1 MQAVAPRCPGGV
13 IEGFYGP
20 PWSDAE
26 RRTLLDWMARF
37 GLGTWLYAPKDDP
50 WHRAA

>member
-1 MQAVAPRCPGGV
+1 MDEAPGDAATMEDFVRPIPGGV

-37 GLGTWLYAPKDDP
+37 GLTV
-50 WHRAA
+50 